1 MTAAVLAES
10 ERDTL
15 ERMWDPSGRA
25 NSYWYYALTGE
36 DNAWRKDRRM
46 HGLMPGRHRCK
57 NCNAPFDGP
66 AAFLMRWRGRGRYDR
81 NPNFCNF

>member
-1 MTAAVLAES
+1 MSFDVPTRP
-10 ERDTL
+10 ERDAL
-15 ERMWDPSGRA
+15 ERMWDPSSRV

-36 DNAWRKDRRM
+36 DNAWKKGRRA
-46 HGLMPGRHRCK
+46 HALLPGRQRCK

-66 AAFLMRWRGRGRYDR
+66 GAFLMRWRGRGRYDR